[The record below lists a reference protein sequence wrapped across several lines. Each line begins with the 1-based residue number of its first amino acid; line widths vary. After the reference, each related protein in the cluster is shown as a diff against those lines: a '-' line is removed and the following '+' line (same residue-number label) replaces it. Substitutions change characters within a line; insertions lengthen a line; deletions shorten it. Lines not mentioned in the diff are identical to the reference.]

1 MSVELIT
8 AALLNVSGVTSL
20 VGARRAVSQL
30 PQGTTMPA
38 LVYEAIDTMPV
49 MMVNAS
55 FGAQL
60 LMSRVQ
66 VTALADNAA
75 GVDSVLSAVMAAM
88 NLKSGTVASKSVVS
102 VVRDMRT
109 GIQKDNDAG
118 IWYASQDFIFH
129 WYE

>member
-1 MSVELIT
+1 MSAELIT

-20 VGARRAVSQL
+20 VGTRRAVSQL

-75 GVDSVLSAVMAAM
+75 GVDSVLAAVMAAM
-88 NLKSGTVASKSVVS
+88 NLKSGTVASKTVVS